1 MISKLIAVL
10 YILYFISFMLG
21 CSTTVIKHATIDKAT
36 FNSATWKSQ
45 AGVTGNA
52 TIEATTDG
60 KLDSNVGLK

>member
-1 MISKLIAVL
+1 MNKLIA
-10 YILYFISFMLG
+10 ILYLLYFASYMLG
-21 CSTTVIKHATIDKAT
+21 CSTTTIKHATIDKAT

-45 AGVTGNA
+45 AGVAGNA